1 MQCNCID
8 TGKRASLF
16 LIEAINMAY
25 KIKNS
30 NARKDLYK
38 SIQIVIDNGV
48 EEDISIKHKNVFF
61 SFKR

>member
-1 MQCNCID
+1 
-8 TGKRASLF
+8 
-16 LIEAINMAY
+16 MAY

-48 EEDISIKHKNVFF
+48 EEDISIKHKNVLF